1 MIDYTE
7 RKHAFEKMYLHLI
20 DRLEQAIK
28 KVEQQ
33 TTKVNGKFTSS
44 FTTSLFNNNLEKV
57 DKKRIKISLLNCNRE

>member
-1 MIDYTE
+1 
-7 RKHAFEKMYLHLI
+7 MYLHLI
-20 DRLEQAIK
+20 DRLEQAYK

-57 DKKRIKISLLNCNRE
+57 DKNV